1 MMFTKNR
8 MTILQSAFFYVA
20 DEIERQKE
28 IFNETHSDLEKY
40 LIGPPHFRFEMAECN
55 ALLLSPL

>member
-1 MMFTKNR
+1 MSAFSMMFTKNR

-40 LIGPPHFRFEMAECN
+40 LK
-55 ALLLSPL
+55 